1 MYLVAFPPQ
10 PTYQHF
16 WVVLARNLKYNRFKT
31 NYRDALNNDG
41 GLPNCRFSSQT
52 LSQANTTRL
61 YETVNC
67 ISAESAL
74 LPRQINWLDLY
85 ICPTEF
91 KQKER
96 TRERERGKYHLRC
109 CLIEKGRI
117 SQTLS
122 SDFPVH
128 SGNGGHMNPLW
139 DHPGQS
145 SSSWRFWTQSFPS
158 LPRAQA
164 PGIPVSCTP
173 ASKSFLGCVPL
184 DPQLLSLLLEPL
196 PKL

>member
-96 TRERERGKYHLRC
+96 TRERER
-109 CLIEKGRI
+109 EI
-117 SQTLS
+117 SSQMLPHREGE
-122 SDFPVH
+122 DFPDAELWFPCAFREWGAHEPSAGSSWPKLQLLEVLDTKL
-128 SGNGGHMNPLW
+128 PLS
-139 DHPGQS
+139 PS
-145 SSSWRFWTQSFPS
+145 SSGSWNP
-158 LPRAQA
+158 
-164 PGIPVSCTP
+164 C
-173 ASKSFLGCVPL
+173 
-184 DPQLLSLLLEPL
+184 QLHTSI
-196 PKL
+196 